1 MVPRTMLR
9 SRPPS
14 GGGTRATRFAWVLTL
29 GLPVS
34 LTACD
39 VSLENE
45 QLGIMEDGQGRI
57 HVLYRGWADLDELVT
72 CVQLHQGTGALGGED
87 DRVIWAVA
95 SGTGERDVDL
105 MIGYAEPPSS
115 QEVLLTEPLR
125 GEYTLLL
132 ENSLGEQITQGFS
145 IEGSRPGA
153 VDTGIGGLM
162 SVDEYHDEASGACPG
177 RD

>member
-1 MVPRTMLR
+1 
-9 SRPPS
+9 
-14 GGGTRATRFAWVLTL
+14 
-29 GLPVS
+29 
-34 LTACD
+34 
-39 VSLENE
+39 
-45 QLGIMEDGQGRI
+45 MEDGQGRI

-72 CVQLHQGTGALGGED
+72 RVQLHQGTGALGGED

-95 SGTGERDVDL
+95 SGPGERDVDL

-162 SVDEYHDEASGACPG
+162 SVDEYHE
-177 RD
+177 